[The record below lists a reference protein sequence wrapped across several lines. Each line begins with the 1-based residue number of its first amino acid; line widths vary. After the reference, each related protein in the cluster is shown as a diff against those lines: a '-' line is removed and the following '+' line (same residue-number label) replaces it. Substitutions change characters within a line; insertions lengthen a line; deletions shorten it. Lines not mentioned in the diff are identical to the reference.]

1 MGITA
6 NAAIRTGMITLE
18 MELASRILAV
28 STTFGASNEVQQ
40 SFRDR
45 LAYLRRTLEEILLAA
60 SVVGENRRG

>member
-28 STTFGASNEVQQ
+28 STTHK
-40 SFRDR
+40 
-45 LAYLRRTLEEILLAA
+45 
-60 SVVGENRRG
+60 